1 MVKLVNRA
9 KMTTASTGTSSPI
22 TLGSAS
28 DGYQSFAA
36 AGVSD
41 GDQVRYTI
49 EDGNAWEIGQGQYTS
64 SGTLLS
70 RTVSESSNSGN
81 ALNLSGNAV
90 VFVTAIADDV
100 GVKTYAT
107 TSAMAAATT
116 GSKGSL
122 AFVEA
127 NHSFYINNGNGWYR
141 IGGAAVNTTP
151 TFTYSAGGG
160 TTPASNS
167 TTALATDQTA
177 TTVTL
182 SATDVDEG
190 TTVTYDHSV
199 TTGSLNGTTV
209 SQNNNVFTI
218 TPHASNA
225 TSFTLTYSAT
235 DGINTATSTH
245 NFSLNFPAPYGD
257 RGLVA
262 GGYSSNGGGHNTT
275 QIDYFDISSTS
286 SVTASDFGDL
296 DVGRNYANGA
306 SNGERVVF
314 AASKMND
321 LTGDDRK
328 QMDYIAPATLGNAS
342 NFGDYGEIRQTY
354 GAGSNGTRGIFLGN
368 VPSYSNEMRHI
379 TIATL
384 GNASDYADLDTG
396 RRNGGV
402 AYNDTYMLVGGGRVW
417 GGSVTTDIDRVNPAT
432 TSNATDYGDLTQGR
446 ENCKAGADDT
456 RAVFMGGYTVSAGSN
471 TIDYIAMG
479 SSGSTN
485 SATNFGNLSGAV
497 QPETGLSNGTRA
509 VATYTN
515 DIWMVTIQTEANSTT
530 LGSLSVSKGSTGG
543 ASGFDA

>member
-1 MVKLVNRA
+1 MANVKISDL
-9 KMTTASTGTSSPI
+9 TAASAVADANQFEINESGTSKRV
-22 TLGSAS
+22 T
-28 DGYQSFAA
+28 AA
-36 AGVSD
+36 QIKTYVGGGTV
-41 GDQVRYTI
+41 VYT
-49 EDGNAWEIGQGQYTS
+49 GL
-64 SGTLLS
+64 SGTDGTPSGATYLLNA
-70 RTVSESSNSGN
+70 SNPSAGDL
-81 ALNLSGNAV
+81 AY
-90 VFVTAIADDV
+90 VTANA
-100 GVKTYAT
+100 
-107 TSAMAAATT
+107 SM
-116 GSKGSL
+116 
-122 AFVEA
+122 
-127 NHSFYINNGNGWYR
+127 YINNGNGWYR

-160 TTPASNS
+160 TTPDANS
-167 TTALATDQTA
+167 TTALATDQSA

-209 SQNNNVFTI
+209 SQNNNVFTV

-262 GGYSSNGGGHNTT
+262 GGYSSNGGGHNTS

-296 DVGRNYANGA
+296 DVGRNFANGA

-321 LTGDDRK
+321 ITGDDRK
-328 QMDYIAPATLGNAS
+328 QMDYVAPATLGNAS

-368 VPSYSNEMRHI
+368 VPSYTNEMRHI
-379 TIATL
+379 TIDTL
-384 GNASDYADLDTG
+384 GNASDYADLNTG
-396 RRNGGV
+396 RRNGAV

-417 GGSVTTDIDRVNPAT
+417 GGSVTADIDRVNPAT

-456 RAVFMGGYTVSAGSN
+456 RAVFIGGYGASAGSN

-485 SATNFGNLSGAV
+485 SATNFGNLTGGPV
-497 QPETGLSNGTRA
+497 QPECGLSNGTRA
-509 VATYTN
+509 VVTYTS
-515 DIWMVTIQTEANSTT
+515 DIWVVTIQTEANSTT
-530 LGSLSVSKGSTGG
+530 LGSLSVSKTSTGA

>member
-9 KMTTASTGTSSPI
+9 KMTTSTNGQGTI

-28 DGYQSFAA
+28 DGYQTFAD

-49 EDGNAWEIGQGQYTS
+49 EDGNAWEIGTGTYTA
-64 SGTLLS
+64 SGTTLS
-70 RTVSESSNSGN
+70 RTVSESSNSN
-81 ALNLSGNAV
+81 NKLNLSGNAV

-100 GVKTYAT
+100 GVKTYST
-107 TSAMAAATT
+107 TSAMAASTT

-160 TTPASNS
+160 TTPANNS
-167 TTALATDQTA
+167 STSLATDQSA

-182 SATDVDEG
+182 SSTDADEG
-190 TTVTYDHSV
+190 TTVTYSHSV

-218 TPHASNA
+218 TPHASNT

-257 RGLVA
+257 RGLGA
-262 GGYSSNGGGHNTT
+262 GGYSAALGGHNQT
-275 QIDYFDISSTS
+275 QIDYFDISGTA
-286 SVTASDFGDL
+286 SVTVSDFGDL
-296 DVGRNYANGA
+296 DVGRGYAHGV
-306 SNGERVVF
+306 SSGDRVVF
-314 AASKMND
+314 AASRAND

-328 QMDYIAPATLGNAS
+328 QMDYIAPATTGNAS
-342 NFGDYGEIRQTY
+342 NFGDYGEIRETY
-354 GAGSNGTRGIFLGN
+354 GAGSNGARGIFLGN
-368 VPSYSNEMRHI
+368 APSYSNEMRQI
-379 TIATL
+379 TIDTL
-384 GNASDYADLDTG
+384 GNASDYADLDTA
-396 RRNGGV
+396 RRNAGA
-402 AYNDTYMLVGGGRVW
+402 AYNDTYMLVAGGMVS
-417 GGSVTTDIDRVNPAT
+417 GGSVTADIDRVTIAT
-432 TSNATDYGDLTQGR
+432 TSNATDYGDLTQAR
-446 ENCKAGADDT
+446 YNPVGAADSS
-456 RAVFMGGYTVSAGSN
+456 RAVFMGGYGVSAGTN
-471 TIDYIAMG
+471 TMDYINMG

-485 SATNFGNLSGAV
+485 SATNFGNLSSPVPCWAGI
-497 QPETGLSNGTRA
+497 SNGTRGCA
-509 VATYTN
+509 LYAS
-515 DIWMVTIQTEANSTT
+515 DIWMITIQTEANSST
-530 LGSLSVSKGSTGG
+530 LGTLLASRSSAGG